1 MKKFLI
7 PFGLFM
13 VLIAFLAIGLKRDP
27 KEIPSPLVGRVAPAF
42 ELATLDPAAP
52 PFSPQRMRGQ
62 VWMLNV
68 WATWCVACR
77 QEHPLLVA
85 FSRANQ
91 LPIVGLN
98 YKEVQVQD
106 RPQGV
111 AVDAE
116 GQLALARQKGGT
128 WLQRYGNPYVAT
140 AFDLDGRVGINY
152 GVYGVPE
159 TYLIDQAG
167 VIRYK
172 QTGVLTPQILQ
183 HRILPLVKQL
193 TAAGG

>member
-7 PFGLFM
+7 PLALFF
-13 VLIAFLAIGLKRDP
+13 VLVVFLAIGLKRDP
-27 KEIPSPLVGRVAPAF
+27 KEIPSPLMGRVAPAF
-42 ELATLDPAAP
+42 TLPPLDPNAP
-52 PFSPQRMRGQ
+52 AFDPQQMRGQ

-85 FSRANQ
+85 FSKANQ

-98 YKEVQVQD
+98 YKEVQAQD
-106 RPQGV
+106 LQQG
-111 AVDAE
+111 AQPDTA
-116 GQLALARQKGGT
+116 QTLAIARQKSAA
-128 WLQRYGNPYVAT
+128 WLQRFGNPYAVSV
-140 AFDLDGRVGINY
+140 FDLDGRVGINY

-172 QTGVLTPQILQ
+172 QIGVLTPEVLTEK
-183 HRILPLVKQL
+183 ILPLVKAL
-193 TAAGG
+193 NAS

>member
-7 PFGLFM
+7 PLGLFM
-13 VLIAFLAIGLKRDP
+13 VLIAFLAIGLTRDP

-42 ELATLDPAAP
+42 ELATFDPAAP

-172 QTGVLTPQILQ
+172 QIGVLTPEILQ
-183 HRILPLVKQL
+183 DRILPLVKQL

>member
-7 PFGLFM
+7 PLALFF
-13 VLIAFLAIGLKRDP
+13 VLVVFLAIGLKRDP
-27 KEIPSPLVGRVAPAF
+27 KEIPSPLMGRVAPAF
-42 ELATLDPAAP
+42 TLPTLDPNAP
-52 PFSPQRMRGQ
+52 AFDPQQMRGQ

-85 FSRANQ
+85 FSKANQ

-98 YKEVQVQD
+98 YKEVQAQD
-106 RPQGV
+106 LQQG
-111 AVDAE
+111 AQPDTA
-116 GQLALARQKGGT
+116 QTLAIARQKST
-128 WLQRYGNPYVAT
+128 AWLQRFGNPYAVSV
-140 AFDLDGRVGINY
+140 FDLDGRVGINY

-172 QTGVLTPQILQ
+172 QIGVLTPEVLTEK
-183 HRILPLVKQL
+183 ILPLVKAL
-193 TAAGG
+193 NAS